1 MRYCPKK
8 RTTFVPRFIGTQT
21 YKGAYGHIPNH
32 VRPAKNSI
40 EFVQYSRNHGFYIV
54 ENREIHTKYGAASQ
68 IRTGDLILTN
78 FECKLLMECLL
89 MPADALQVVEIQH
102 FSQSAAIPKLYQS
115 ERPNCWL

>member
-1 MRYCPKK
+1 MQEKEKALKPLK
-8 RTTFVPRFIGTQT
+8 FQGLL
-21 YKGAYGHIPNH
+21 
-32 VRPAKNSI
+32 
-40 EFVQYSRNHGFYIV
+40 
-54 ENREIHTKYGAASQ
+54 GAASQ

-89 MPADALQVVEIQH
+89 MPADALQAVEIQH